1 MLKVLLT
8 AGLLVAATGA
18 DASGLRLAG
27 AGTAPVSR
35 ADTFRTQTR
44 LMDTRLSRQYSASA
58 PQGAAVPAVT
68 YQGSYRGEFIGIARA
83 AASRHGVP
91 EELFLRLVNQE
102 SRWNPGAV
110 SPAGARG
117 LAQLMPETATLLGV
131 DINDPHQN
139 LEGGA
144 RFLRMMY
151 DRFGSW
157 RLALAAYNAGPGA
170 VEQHN
175 GVPPYAET
183 TNYVQVI
190 LGSG

>member
-1 MLKVLLT
+1 MLRTLLA
-8 AGLLVAATGA
+8 AGLLVCATEAG
-18 DASGLRLAG
+18 ASGLRLSG
-27 AGTAPVSR
+27 GGPAPATR
-35 ADTFRTQTR
+35 ADTFRSQTR

-58 PQGAAVPAVT
+58 PDSAAPAVT
-68 YQGSYRGEFIGIARA
+68 YQGSYRGEFIGVARA
-83 AASRHGVP
+83 AAARHGVP

-117 LAQLMPETATLLGV
+117 LAQLMPETALLLGV
-131 DINDPHQN
+131 DINDPQQN
-139 LEGGA
+139 LDGGA

-175 GVPPYAET
+175 GIPPYAET